1 MWSLT
6 KRIFSCTCN
15 WGRQHEDEANIVDYQ
30 DISIYEAT
38 HYPETKDRIKEK
50 KYECNINRKGKN
62 KSDDGFREIFG
73 NFNAKCQ
80 KYG

>member
-15 WGRQHEDEANIVDYQ
+15 WGRQHKDEANIDM
-30 DISIYEAT
+30 SIYEAT
-38 HYPETKDRIKEK
+38 HYPETKDRINAK
-50 KYECNINRKGKN
+50 KYECNTNRKGKN